1 MIGFVYKNT
10 IFHLYSL
17 RSYSSLITHNIQI
30 TPAATMKTLIN
41 LIFLLLILLCV
52 PVFLYFVY
60 KKTDAWNGPDKFGPS
75 SSSIQN
81 EIQIKNLQIARL
93 KKENAELKAREQ
105 SPLAR
110 PPRPFGQGTQYTNSN
125 SQSRLSRPPRS
136 VRKDYAPREHPE
148 DLGSIDH
155 LHE

>member
-1 MIGFVYKNT
+1 MIGFIYKNA

-17 RSYSSLITHNIQI
+17 RSSSRLNTHNIQF

-60 KKTDAWNGPDKFGPS
+60 NKTNAWIGPDKFGSS
-75 SSSIQN
+75 SSSIQK

-110 PPRPFGQGTQYTNSN
+110 PPRPFGQGAQYTNSN

-136 VRKDYAPREHPE
+136 VGKDYAPREHPE